1 MVGNYGVPN
10 PDRMDEIGLPK
21 GFESDKIHA
30 SALIVQD
37 YSETYSHWNAKMS
50 LGDWLKREVWKILPW
65 KFIRTRDS
73 HSRFTFIFR
82 HREFLASLVLTHAY

>member
-1 MVGNYGVPN
+1 MVGNYGVPD

-21 GFESDKIHA
+21 GFESDRIHA

-73 HSRFTFIFR
+73 HSRFTYMFR

>member
-50 LGDWLKREVWKILPW
+50 LGDWLKREVWKILPR
-65 KFIRTRDS
+65 KLPKCVNLIIDS
-73 HSRFTFIFR
+73 LLFFDIGNSWPHWS
-82 HREFLASLVLTHAY
+82 